1 MQIFNQTEV
10 GIFHSQDFI
19 SFKKLPTLCST
30 IANLARE
37 GDKPK

>member
-10 GIFHSQDFI
+10 EIFHSQDFI
-19 SFKKLPTLCST
+19 SFKKPTLCST